1 MYLEV
6 KDKGVILSS
15 KFSLADL
22 LKIPERCI
30 ENQKLTKK
38 SILENANLKE
48 SSKKVIRDDI
58 DEMLI
63 VALVDP
69 KSSNINAYEDDNYS
83 FDAILLIQVLLKKKE
98 SLTKVAEIL
107 HTAIPYQ
114 LVILFSY
121 QDVLSFNIADK
132 RINQVD
138 KDKRVISNYT
148 FTEWLKTGDD
158 KLNKFIDSIAFSNLS
173 HLNLKAFYDDIR
185 ARVYNLKTSLITG
198 KFQAKS
204 IEESQDDIILL
215 RKIKEINAEIL
226 KLKNTYKKEINFN
239 AKVKLNVEIKKLE
252 KEKEHLKMSIK
263 VIENS
268 SI

>member
-1 MYLEV
+1 MNSE
-6 KDKGVILSS
+6 LSIIN
-15 KFSLADL
+15 L
-22 LKIPERCI
+22 LKIPERSI
-30 ENQKLTKK
+30 QNQKLTKK
-38 SILENANLKE
+38 SILENANLKA

-83 FDAILLIQVLLKKKE
+83 IDAILLIQVLLKKRE

-107 HTAIPYQ
+107 HTVIPYQ
-114 LVILFSY
+114 LLIVFSY
-121 QDVLSFNIADK
+121 QDELSFNIADK

-138 KDKRVISNYT
+138 KDKRIIGNYT

-185 ARVYNLKTSLITG
+185 TRIYNLKTSLING
-198 KFQAKS
+198 EFQAKS

-252 KEKEHLKMSIK
+252 KEKEFLFSNFKYSEH
-263 VIENS
+263 
-268 SI
+268 